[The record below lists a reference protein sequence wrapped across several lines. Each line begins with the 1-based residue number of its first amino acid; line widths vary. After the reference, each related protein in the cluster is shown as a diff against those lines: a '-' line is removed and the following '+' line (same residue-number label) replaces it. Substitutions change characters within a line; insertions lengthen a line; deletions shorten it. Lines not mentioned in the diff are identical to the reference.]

1 MDCFFNSFFS
11 YCYCF
16 NKPEDEEVSLLNYL
30 KNLSA
35 EVQFRSNQTQLGS
48 LEKDGSAQK
57 VYESLKLLVKK
68 YHYPISRIELIITGL
83 NIWLYS
89 VPTPPGFVSI
99 NPSTKF
105 QHHRAL
111 RVYLGTQS
119 DWMTFQKEAS
129 KDVKFNID
137 DSGFE
142 EKE

>member
-11 YCYCF
+11 SCF
-16 NKPEDEEVSLLNYL
+16 NNEKDEEVSLLNYL

-35 EVQFRSNQTQLGS
+35 EVQFRSNQTQLES
-48 LEKDGSAQK
+48 LEKDGSLQK
-57 VYESLKLLVKK
+57 AYETLKLLVKK
-68 YHYPISRIELIITGL
+68 YHYTISRIELVITGL

-89 VPTPPGFVSI
+89 IPTPPGSVSI

-105 QHHRAL
+105 QHHRVL
-111 RVYLGTQS
+111 RVYLGTHS
-119 DWMTFQKEAS
+119 DWMIFQKEAS

>member
-1 MDCFFNSFFS
+1 MDCFFN
-11 YCYCF
+11 YCF
-16 NKPEDEEVSLLNYL
+16 VNKEDDEEVSLLNYL
-30 KNLSA
+30 KNLSE
-35 EVQFRSNQTQLGS
+35 EVKSRSSLGQLNS

-57 VYESLKLLVKK
+57 AYQTLKILVKK
-68 YHYPISRIELIITGL
+68 YHYAISRIELIIDGL

-111 RVYLGTQS
+111 RVYLGTPS
-119 DWMTFQKEAS
+119 DWIIFQKEAI